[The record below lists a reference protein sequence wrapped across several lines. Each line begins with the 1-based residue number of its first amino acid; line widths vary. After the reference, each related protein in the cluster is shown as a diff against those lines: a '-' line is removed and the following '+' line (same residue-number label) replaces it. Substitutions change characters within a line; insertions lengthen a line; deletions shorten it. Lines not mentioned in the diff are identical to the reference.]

1 MRPMT
6 RVAIAGRERRF
17 HFEASAGEKM
27 LFAGLRAGIP
37 LPYEC
42 ATGTCG
48 SCRGRLKSGQIDA
61 GWLQAPGRRRFKP
74 GGGELLMC
82 QAVAQSPCRLA
93 VAADIRAFREDDVRP
108 DHYRGTLTGCTALTA
123 DVMRFEVALPA
134 PVRFHA
140 GQFFV
145 LRAPRVSGYR
155 AYSMVSYAAPA
166 ERLEFIVKRK
176 PDGAFSNWL
185 FAADQN
191 GASLDLFGPLGR
203 ATFHPDES
211 RDLFLIAGGSGIA
224 GLLSI
229 LEHACN
235 SGYLHDHKAALFF
248 GVRTWDDVFF
258 SDRLL
263 SMRQR
268 GAGNLAIHIVVSEQD
283 PARRP
288 PACLSGFST
297 AHGLVHQA
305 ALQALSARSDG
316 LGRGAADTLVY
327 VAGPQPMVDASLGA
341 LIAGANIQPMMI
353 RYDKFT

>member
-1 MRPMT
+1 MT
-6 RVAIAGRERRF
+6 RVEIAGRERRF
-17 HFEASAGEKM
+17 HFEAAAGEKM

-61 GWLQAPGRRRFKP
+61 GWLQAPGRKRFKP
-74 GGGELLMC
+74 GSGELLMC
-82 QAVAQSPCRLA
+82 QAVAQSPCRVA
-93 VAADIRAFREDDVRP
+93 VAAGIRPFREDDLRP
-108 DHYRGTLTGCTALTA
+108 DHYRGTVTGCAALTA

-134 PVRFHA
+134 PARFHA
-140 GQFFV
+140 GQFFAV
-145 LRAPRVSGYR
+145 RAPRVSGYR

-185 FAADQN
+185 FTADRS
-191 GASLDLFGPLGR
+191 GASLELFGPLGR

-229 LEHACN
+229 LEHACD
-235 SGYLHDHKAALFF
+235 SDYLHDHKATLFF

-263 SMRQR
+263 SMRRR
-268 GAGNLAIHIVVSEQD
+268 GAGNLAIHIVVSEQS
-283 PARRP
+283 PAARP
-288 PACLSGFST
+288 PARLNGLST

-305 ALQALSARSDG
+305 ALKALQARSG
-316 LGRGAADTLVY
+316 GPGRGAADTLVY
-327 VAGPQPMVDASLGA
+327 VAGPQPMVDAGLGA
-341 LIAGANIQPMMI
+341 LIAGANIQPAMI